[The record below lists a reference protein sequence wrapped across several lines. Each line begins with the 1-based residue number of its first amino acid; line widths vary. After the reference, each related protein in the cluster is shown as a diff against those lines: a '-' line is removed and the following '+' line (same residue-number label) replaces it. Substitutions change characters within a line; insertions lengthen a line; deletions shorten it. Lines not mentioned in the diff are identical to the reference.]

1 MVMFKAP
8 RRHYPRT
15 AKQRDQFRRF
25 ASAGGKA
32 SAAARRGKSLGHAR
46 KSTAGQPR
54 SAAQKAA
61 FAIARAKGA
70 KASAAKRRGTHYHLK
85 HPRKKKATHR
95 VSGSHRRT
103 SQSTGI
109 RVVARFSKPPR
120 FGFHVKRT
128 RRDPFSYRAKRNRS
142 RFSYRQPRTAAYNPY
157 AKTNV

>member
-15 AKQRDQFRRF
+15 AKQQAQFKKF

-32 SAAARRGKSLGHAR
+32 SAAARRGKSLGHTR

-61 FAIARAKGA
+61 FALARAKGA

-85 HPRKKKATHR
+85 HPRKKKAVR
-95 VSGSHRRT
+95 KPAARRT

-128 RRDPFSYRAKRNRS
+128 RQDPFSYRAARGRS
-142 RFSYRQPRTAAYNPY
+142 RFSYRTPRTAAYNPY
-157 AKTNV
+157 AKNSV